1 MVRDSRTGCAPG
13 ENSMLT
19 LPQSLLARQ
28 GSRILESSPVHE
40 TEEAAAYDAM
50 IRRHGWLLTR
60 PFVKLVA
67 GLQLTQAR
75 VLDIGTGPGWV
86 PIELA
91 QRRPDWEVWGLDASA
106 TMLEQARGHAAT
118 AGVGDR
124 LRFVE
129 GIATDL
135 PFPAGHF
142 DLVISHF
149 TLHHLE
155 RPESMFNEVAR
166 VVRPGG
172 QILIKDLR
180 RQPSW
185 KAGCLLAF
193 SKYILR
199 YSPLQLQMYRESMAA
214 ALTIDEVRTAL
225 KNSRLALAAVRGF
238 RGLDYVIRVAGNNS
252 HENCARNS

>member
-1 MVRDSRTGCAPG
+1 M
-13 ENSMLT
+13 MT
-19 LPQSLLARQ
+19 LPQALLARQ
-28 GSRILESSPVHE
+28 VGAKRSSRILESSAVHE
-40 TEEAAAYDAM
+40 DDEAVEYDQM
-50 IRRHGWLLTR
+50 IRRHAWLLNR
-60 PFVKLVA
+60 PFVNMVA
-67 GLQLTQAR
+67 QLDLEHAR
-75 VLDIGTGPGWV
+75 VLDIGTGPGWI

-91 QRRPDWEVWGLDASA
+91 QRKPGWEVWGLDASA
-106 TMLEQARGHAAT
+106 TMLEQARDHAAT
-118 AGVGDR
+118 AGVEDR
-124 LRFVE
+124 LRFVQ
-129 GIATDL
+129 GSATDL

-199 YSPLQLQMYRESMAA
+199 YNPLQLQMYRESMAA

-225 KNSRLALAAVRGF
+225 KNSRLALAEVRDF

-252 HENCARNS
+252 HENCARNP